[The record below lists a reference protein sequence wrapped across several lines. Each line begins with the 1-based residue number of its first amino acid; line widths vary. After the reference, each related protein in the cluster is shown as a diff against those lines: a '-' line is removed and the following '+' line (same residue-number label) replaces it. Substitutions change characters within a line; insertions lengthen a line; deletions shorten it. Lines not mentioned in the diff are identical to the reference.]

1 MNGKKGY
8 AHHPETLAQIIHSGS
23 PRDRECGWGV
33 KDRSAIR
40 ERYLH
45 DALPIRL
52 GGLAAN
58 LSRIKSFAA
67 HDSSRDA
74 VESLIDESKYFIE
87 WTAAD
92 AETQTAAELVALQIQ
107 LAQWQCIWSRIWAD
121 PEQRRRL
128 AEESSVWSKQVLELS
143 SLLRASVTSV

>member
-1 MNGKKGY
+1 M
-8 AHHPETLAQIIHSGS
+8 
-23 PRDRECGWGV
+23 
-33 KDRSAIR
+33 KDWLAIR
-40 ERYLH
+40 ERYLR
-45 DALPIRL
+45 DALPVRL

-67 HDSSRDA
+67 YEASRDA

-92 AETQTAAELVALQIQ
+92 AETETAAELVALQIQ
-107 LAQWQCIWSRIWAD
+107 LARWQCNWSRIWAD

-128 AEESSVWSKQVLELS
+128 AEESSVWSKRVLELS
-143 SLLRASVTSV
+143 GLLRASVTSV